1 MVAAIRSLPE
11 PANATKI
18 GASIALRPSGGGRFR
33 GGEPQIC
40 DTEVRPTLK
49 LDWLSAN
56 SDRPFSEAALK
67 YLKEVL
73 ASRELLANLTLREV
87 KGQYKR
93 TIFGQL
99 WSLVNPLASM
109 LVYTIV
115 FAFILRVTPPP
126 GDPSGLN
133 VFPVWLLCGLL
144 PWAFFASVVQQ
155 GMGSLVN
162 NAGLVQKVYFTRI
175 VLPLSTVGSVG
186 YNWLFE
192 MAVLV
197 VVLALCGSFVWP
209 WLPLVLVVMVL
220 LAIFAA
226 GLALM
231 LAVANVHFRDTQYF
245 VSILMQIWMYMTPI
259 IYPISLVQEQS
270 DKLGGLFGTS
280 ITVLDIYRL
289 NPLERFV
296 EVFRQLLYDNRWPD
310 PQDFLLCLLWAV
322 GTFVVGLWV
331 FRRNEK
337 GLAEAL

>member
-1 MVAAIRSLPE
+1 MR
-11 PANATKI
+11 
-18 GASIALRPSGGGRFR
+18 
-33 GGEPQIC
+33 
-40 DTEVRPTLK
+40 
-49 LDWLSAN
+49 
-56 SDRPFSEAALK
+56 

-73 ASRELLANLTLREV
+73 ASRELLANLTLREIR
-87 KGQYKR
+87 GQYKR

-126 GDPSGLN
+126 GDPSG
-133 VFPVWLLCGLL
+133 VDIFAVWLLCGLL
-144 PWAFFASVVQQ
+144 PWAFFANVVQQ
-155 GMGSLVN
+155 GMGSLIG

-175 VLPLSTVGSVG
+175 VLPLSKVGSVG

-192 MAVLV
+192 MGVLV
-197 VVLALCGSFVWP
+197 VVLTLVGAFVWP
-209 WLPLVLVVMVL
+209 WLPLALVTMVL

-245 VSILMQIWMYMTPI
+245 VSIIMQIWMYLTPI
-259 IYPISLVQEQS
+259 IYPISLVATQS
-270 DKLGGLFGTS
+270 EKYGGLFGTS
-280 ITVLDIYRL
+280 VTILDIYRI

-296 EVFRQLLYDNRWPD
+296 AVFRQLLYDNRWPN
-310 PQDFLLCLLWAV
+310 PQDFLLCAVWALAA
-322 GTFVVGLWV
+322 FVVGLWI
-331 FRRNEK
+331 FRRSEK